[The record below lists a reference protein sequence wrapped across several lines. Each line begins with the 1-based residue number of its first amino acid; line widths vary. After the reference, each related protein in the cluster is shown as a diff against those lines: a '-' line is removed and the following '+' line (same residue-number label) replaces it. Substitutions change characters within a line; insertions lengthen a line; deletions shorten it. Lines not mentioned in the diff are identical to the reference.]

1 MKNILFL
8 DAETYSETDLTK
20 TSVYR
25 YVEDPTFEIQL
36 LSYSFNGGNVITIDL
51 AQGEKIPNE
60 VIKAIYDKETL
71 KVAHNANFERIVLSR
86 FLGMKTGVYLPCDG
100 WYCTMVHAL
109 TLGLPASLANLSVVL
124 KLKNAK
130 MNEGKDLIRFFA
142 KPIAPTKKNDYRT
155 RNYPHHDINKWNL
168 YKEYNKY
175 DVLAEIEVYNKLS
188 LFPMNLDTYK
198 EWILDSKVNDRGIM
212 VDMELVNNAMELDT
226 LVRNE
231 LMEKMRYL
239 TNIANP
245 NSVVQLKDFLV
256 KNGIITDD
264 LGKKNVTKL
273 IETAPDD
280 IKEILKLRQQ
290 ISKSS
295 IKKYL
300 AIKNCVCSDGRV
312 RGLFQFYGASRTGRE
327 AGRLVQLQN
336 LPQNHIENL
345 DEVRNLLKKGDFNSI
360 KSMFDDVPQIL
371 SELIRTAFIAKPGY
385 TFIDCDFSAIE
396 ARVIAYLSGEEW
408 RLEAFKNNED
418 IYCASASKMFGVPV
432 VKNGE
437 NGHLRPKGKI
447 AELALAY
454 GGSVGALT
462 AMGALEM
469 GLTEEELQPLVHS
482 WRNANHNITRFWW
495 TLGNA
500 IKHTIQEKS
509 INECYG
515 LRTIYDRGYLFI
527 ELPSKRRLAYPMPRV
542 VMDDYGK
549 DNITYLGET
558 TSKVW
563 GTIDSY
569 PPKFA
574 ENVCQ
579 AVARDLL
586 FFGMKNLDENGID
599 VVATIHDEC
608 LCEVRIGSH
617 TVEEVANIMSTTP
630 SYMKDIPLKAEGFT
644 SPYFKK
650 D

>member
-1 MKNILFL
+1 
-8 DAETYSETDLTK
+8 
-20 TSVYR
+20 
-25 YVEDPTFEIQL
+25 
-36 LSYSFNGGNVITIDL
+36 
-51 AQGEKIPNE
+51 
-60 VIKAIYDKETL
+60 
-71 KVAHNANFERIVLSR
+71 
-86 FLGMKTGVYLPCDG
+86 
-100 WYCTMVHAL
+100 
-109 TLGLPASLANLSVVL
+109 
-124 KLKNAK
+124 
-130 MNEGKDLIRFFA
+130 
-142 KPIAPTKKNDYRT
+142 
-155 RNYPHHDINKWNL
+155 
-168 YKEYNKY
+168 
-175 DVLAEIEVYNKLS
+175 
-188 LFPMNLDTYK
+188 
-198 EWILDSKVNDRGIM
+198 
-212 VDMELVNNAMELDT
+212 MELVNNAMELDT

-264 LGKKNVTKL
+264 LGKKNVAKL

-371 SELIRTAFIAKPGY
+371 SELIRTAFIAKSGY

-469 GLTEEELQPLVHS
+469 GLTEHELQPLVHS

-563 GTIDSY
+563 ETIDSY

-608 LCEVRIGSH
+608 LCEVKIGSH

>member
-1 MKNILFL
+1 MQKILFL
-8 DAETYSETDLTK
+8 DTETHSGTDLAK

-25 YVEDPTFEIQL
+25 YVENPAFEIQL
-36 LSYSFNGGNVITIDL
+36 VSYSFNGGPVVTVDL
-51 AQGEKIPNE
+51 AQGEKLPAE
-60 VIKAIYDKETL
+60 VIAAIYDKNTL

-86 FLGMKTGVYLPCDG
+86 YLGMPTGTYLPCDG

-130 MNEGKDLIRFFA
+130 MHEGKDLIRFFA
-142 KPIAPTKKNDYRT
+142 KPVAPTKKNNYRT
-155 RNYPHHDINKWNL
+155 RNYPHHDIDKWNL

-175 DVLAEIEVYNKLS
+175 DVLAEIETYNKLS
-188 LFPMNLDTYK
+188 LFPMNPDTYY

-212 VDMELVNNAMELDT
+212 VDMELVENAMKLDGI
-226 LVRNE
+226 VRSE
-231 LMEKMRYL
+231 LMEKMQHL
-239 TNIANP
+239 TDISNP
-245 NSVVQLKDFLV
+245 NSVLQLKEFLV
-256 KNGIITDD
+256 KNGIITED
-264 LGKKNVTKL
+264 LGKKNVAKL
-273 IETAPDD
+273 IESAPDD

-336 LPQNHIENL
+336 LPQNHIDNL
-345 DEVRNLLKKGDFNSI
+345 DEVRTLLKNGEFNTI
-360 KSMFDDVPQIL
+360 KAMFNDVPQVL

-396 ARVIAYLSGEEW
+396 ARVIAYLAGEEW

-432 VKNGE
+432 EKNGVNAE
-437 NGHLRPKGKI
+437 FRPKGKV

-469 GLTEEELQPLVHS
+469 GLTEEELQPLVHT

-500 IKHTIQEKS
+500 IKHTIQDRTT
-509 INECYG
+509 NECYG
-515 LRTIYDRGYLFI
+515 MKTIYDRGFLFI

-558 TSKVW
+558 PAKVW

-586 FFGMKNLDENGID
+586 FFGMKNLDEKGID

-608 LCEVRIGSH
+608 LCEVKIGSH
-617 TVEEVANIMSTTP
+617 TVSEVATIMATNP
-630 SYMKDIPLKAEGFT
+630 DYMKDIPLKAEGFT

>member
-1 MKNILFL
+1 MQKILFL
-8 DAETYSETDLTK
+8 DTETHSGTDLAK

-25 YVEDPTFEIQL
+25 YVEDPALEIQL
-36 LSYSFNGGNVITIDL
+36 VSYSFNGGPVVTVDL
-51 AQGEKIPNE
+51 AQGEKLPAE
-60 VIKAIYDKETL
+60 VIAAIYDKNTL

-86 FLGMKTGVYLPCDG
+86 YLGMPTGTYLPCDG

-130 MNEGKDLIRFFA
+130 MHEGKDLIRFFA
-142 KPIAPTKKNDYRT
+142 KPVAPTKKNNYRT
-155 RNYPHHDINKWNL
+155 RNYPHHDIDKWNL

-175 DVLAEIEVYNKLS
+175 DVLAEIETYNKLS
-188 LFPMNLDTYK
+188 LFPMNPDTYY

-212 VDMELVNNAMELDT
+212 VDMELVENAMKLDGI
-226 LVRNE
+226 VRSE
-231 LMEKMRYL
+231 LMEKMQHL
-239 TNIANP
+239 TDISNP
-245 NSVVQLKDFLV
+245 NSVLQLKEFLV
-256 KNGIITDD
+256 KNGIITED
-264 LGKKNVTKL
+264 LGKKNVAKL
-273 IETAPDD
+273 IESAPDD

-336 LPQNHIENL
+336 LPQNHIDNL
-345 DEVRNLLKKGDFNSI
+345 DEVRTLLKNGEFNTI
-360 KSMFDDVPQIL
+360 KAMFNDVPQVL

-396 ARVIAYLSGEEW
+396 ARVIAYLAGEEW

-432 VKNGE
+432 EKNGVNAE
-437 NGHLRPKGKI
+437 FRPKGKV

-469 GLTEEELQPLVHS
+469 GLTEEELQPLVHT

-500 IKHTIQEKS
+500 IKHTIQDRTT
-509 INECYG
+509 NECYG
-515 LRTIYDRGYLFI
+515 MKTIYDRGFLFI

-558 TSKVW
+558 PAKVW

-586 FFGMKNLDENGID
+586 FFGMKNLDEKGID

-608 LCEVRIGSH
+608 LCEVKIGSH
-617 TVEEVANIMSTTP
+617 TVSEVATIMATNP
-630 SYMKDIPLKAEGFT
+630 DYMKDIPLKAEGFT

>member
-1 MKNILFL
+1 MKNKLFM
-8 DAETYSETDLTK
+8 DTETYSDTDLSK

-36 LSYSFNGGNVITIDL
+36 LSYSFNGGDVKTIDL
-51 AQGEKIPNE
+51 AQGEKIPTE
-60 VIKAIYDKETL
+60 VIDAIYDKNTL
-71 KVAHNANFERIVLSR
+71 KIAHNANFERIVLSR
-86 FLGMKTGVYLPCDG
+86 HLGLPTGTYLPCDG
-100 WYCTMVHAL
+100 WYCTMIHAL
-109 TLGLPASLANLSVVL
+109 TLGLPASLANLSTVL
-124 KLKNAK
+124 NLKDAK
-130 MNEGKDLIRFFA
+130 MSEGKDLIRFFA
-142 KPIAPTKKNDYRT
+142 KPVTPTKKNNFRT
-155 RNYPHHDINKWNL
+155 RNYPHHDIEKWNL
-168 YKEYNKY
+168 YKTYNKY
-175 DVLAEIEVYNKLS
+175 DVLAEIEVFNKLN
-188 LFPMNLDTYK
+188 LFPLNQDTYN
-198 EWILDSKVNDRGIM
+198 EWVLDSKDNDRGIS
-212 VDMELVNNAMELDT
+212 VDLELVENAIELDKQ
-226 LVRNE
+226 VRDE
-231 LMEKMRYL
+231 LMTKMQHL

-245 NSVVQLKDFLV
+245 NSVTQLKDFLV

-264 LGKKNVTKL
+264 LGKKNVAKL

-280 IKEILKLRQQ
+280 IKEILILRQK

-345 DEVRNLLKKGDFNSI
+345 DEVRILLKKGDFNSI
-360 KSMFDDVPQIL
+360 KAMFDDVPQVL

-432 VKNGE
+432 VKNGI
-437 NGHLRPKGKI
+437 NGHLRPKGKV

-469 GLTEEELQPLVHS
+469 GLTEEELQPLVYT
-482 WRNANHNITRFWW
+482 WRNSNHNITRFWW

-500 IKHTIQEKS
+500 IKHTIQEKTT
-509 INECYG
+509 NECYG
-515 LRTIYDRGYLFI
+515 LKTIYDRGFLFI
-527 ELPSKRRLAYPMPRV
+527 ELPSKRRLAYPMPKV
-542 VMDDYGK
+542 IMDDHGK
-549 DNITYLGET
+549 DNITYFGET
-558 TSKVW
+558 ATKSW

-586 FFGMKNLDENGID
+586 FFGMKKLDENGID

-608 LCEVRIGSH
+608 LCEVKIGSH
-617 TVEEVANIMSTTP
+617 TVDEVAHIMATNP
-630 SYMKDIPLKAEGFT
+630 NYMKDIPLKAEGFE